1 MNKKLLFA
9 AMSLAALTACTNDDF
24 ESQTVAEE
32 ASPIQFEVIN
42 DATRA
47 SMNGN
52 TVVFSAADGDL
63 FTLYHGGTV
72 AADPA
77 PLTGYENATYKA
89 TADPSTGVA
98 SLTTPSMIKQ
108 GKAIMTW
115 PSDTV
120 FRASGNLSIVIP
132 VTQTSKIQN
141 EIPYVSDLIDIL
153 PYAAYSETG
162 SGIPTAY
169 KTAGYNR
176 KYSVYMRP
184 MASQLNLKANYAGT
198 DQTIAQ
204 LYEGA
209 PGVATGEG
217 IDPIRATSVDLLT
230 TTGGGTTDFTKEIPL
245 TFQAKSGADNTRWN
259 AAAPNNR
266 WSHVTKFDVAGITA
280 GGKVDK
286 LTSKCPL
293 NATNTN
299 SGCKFLILP
308 QATISGGVENAGIVV
323 NTIYGKV
330 VIADPSGANPHK
342 TQYDATEYAN
352 AWYRYVAASNRIT
365 TATTEENV
373 SATTAEASGDN
384 AGKYK
389 TVAKGLAYGMQ
400 QTINYMSTYKAKASL
415 PVVESEPIGVALTR
429 YVNVNLEHLD
439 MSDLHIKNDKQLR
452 DAARVWKKMNLT
464 DVTVY
469 LDGDANEE
477 FTISQKTIKVIND
490 INASIAGGTK
500 SFKVMPCNVPG
511 EKCTDIVITGASEIQ
526 TLQDIAFIEAGDNGT
541 KADPSDDIKA
551 NVVLK
556 NETTAWKWNVDA
568 TTKAASIKVQSSAVT
583 RIINKGTILN
593 DADATIKILEKDG
606 TPTTSVAIRNDNKWN
621 VTSGKLFVQFTVS
634 NTNGGVLTISE
645 NAEYRQDGAG
655 HIFYNWANQK
665 PTRFGGDD
673 TKNGKVINNGVFA
686 TVNGG
691 RINNYSLIEHANE
704 NAKTYISSN
713 QVGGNFA
720 SAFNSSTNKMGTI
733 NLPYSNREEDN
744 ISINAAAEQGF
755 VSVTVSAAD
764 APADGILN
772 ADVVGARVN
781 YINVIGGIKSIA
793 KVSDQV
799 KYVEINQPGTEVVWD
814 LEAPKTATYDG
825 LMVLSPVNIKLNTE
839 IQVTKACYLGADMYV
854 GGKFYNGTWP
864 TLPSWNGYYGDTS
877 GNTATM
883 YVTY

>member
-1 MNKKLLFA
+1 MNKKLLLA
-9 AMSLAALTACTNDDF
+9 TMALAALAACTDTDF
-24 ESQTVAEE
+24 ESQKVAEE
-32 ASPIQFEVIN
+32 TGNVQFEIINN
-42 DATRA
+42 DAFTRA

-52 TVVFSAADGDL
+52 GVTFSAADHDL

-72 AADPA
+72 GADPF
-77 PLTGYENATYKA
+77 PLTGYENATYTAKA
-89 TADPSTGVA
+89 EEGKPARLA
-98 SLTTPSMIKQ
+98 TPTMIKQ
-108 GKAIMTW
+108 GFAIMTW

-120 FRASGNLSIVIP
+120 FRATGNLSIVIP
-132 VTQTSKIQN
+132 QDQTDKIAN
-141 EIPYVSDLIDIL
+141 EIPYVSDLINIQT
-153 PYAAYSETG
+153 YAAYNEDPAKGTV
-162 SGIPTAY
+162 TAY
-169 KTAGYNR
+169 NTAGKDR

-184 MASQLNLKANYAGT
+184 MASQLNLMADYGT
-198 DQTIAQ
+198 TENQIKQ

-209 PGVATGEG
+209 TGVDAGEG
-217 IDPIRATSVDLLT
+217 IDPIAVTSVELLT
-230 TTGGGTTDFTKEIPL
+230 TPGSSGTTPFTTEIPL
-245 TFQAKSGADNTRWN
+245 TFTVQTLPVARWN
-259 AAAPNNR
+259 AADANNA
-266 WSHVTKFDVAGITA
+266 WSHVTGFGTPAGS
-280 GGKVDK
+280 VDK
-286 LTSKCPL
+286 LTTKYL
-293 NATNTN
+293 LAENK
-299 SGCKFLILP
+299 GCKFLILP
-308 QATISGGVENAGIVV
+308 QANLTSGVADAGVVV
-323 NTIYGKV
+323 KTIYGKV
-330 VIADPSGANPHK
+330 VIADPSGTNPHK
-342 TQYDATEYAN
+342 TQYDADEYAN

-415 PVVESEPIGVALTR
+415 PVVETEPIGVALTR

-490 INASIAGGTK
+490 INASAGGTK
-500 SFKVMPCNVPG
+500 SFKVMPCNVTG

-772 ADVVGARVN
+772 AGVVGARVN